1 MMPPGKSLSSKVRL
15 PSSAWAHLAH
25 TTSIEACFGRSD
37 PVPGRSNVW
46 KHWRFGTFE
55 RAGQVRVCCA
65 RGQAHPGS
73 ATKMGHQRPVPP
85 LFLSGLMACRWPSC
99 RKHVP
104 INWLTTP
111 LLHRHY
117 IVTTPSIHHHYTG
130 LCAYRRLSVA
140 QVGPR
145 RGYTLTLTDRDIG
158 SIVGRNAHYLGVNA
172 YGECSRQP
180 TYLPVSSNGPAET
193 PGPR

>member
-1 MMPPGKSLSSKVRL
+1 MPPGKSLSSKVRL

-117 IVTTPSIHHHYTG
+117 IVTTPSLHRYYTVNTPTIHRT
-130 LCAYRRLSVA
+130 LCLSPLKCSASGSKSRLYCNVN
-140 QVGPR
+140 
-145 RGYTLTLTDRDIG
+145 G
-158 SIVGRNAHYLGVNA
+158 SMYWLDFGQECPLSWRKRLWCVLAPAHLSARFV
-172 YGECSRQP
+172 
-180 TYLPVSSNGPAET
+180 
-193 PGPR
+193 